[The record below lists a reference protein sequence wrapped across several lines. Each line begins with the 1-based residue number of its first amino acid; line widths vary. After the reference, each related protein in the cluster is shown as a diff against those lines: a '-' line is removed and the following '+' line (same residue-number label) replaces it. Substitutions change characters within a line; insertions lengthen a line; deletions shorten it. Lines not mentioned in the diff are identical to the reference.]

1 MARAVLIDHQT
12 LVAYSGGRQM
22 QTLIADL
29 DSVLTEETS
38 VAVVPTNVSRVV
50 ATTEETLHQ
59 QLHDKLPQGSV
70 YCFEK
75 VDAAVYQVFSIA
87 ESVLASLRAL
97 VRWFH
102 TGHSRVTAIRSLFRR
117 GRRAR
122 NRD

>member
-87 ESVLASLRAL
+87 ATL